1 MEEKKILVGAHMS
14 IAGGVHNAVYEG
26 HAIGATTIQIFT
38 SNQRQW
44 QGSKISDEEADLF
57 KEALHKT
64 GISHVMSHSSYLINL
79 GSPNQEIYQKS
90 VKTFSEEL
98 KRCHQLHVSYLT
110 FHPGSS
116 ITGDEEKCLDTIALS
131 LLSLEKQIHEGSTKI
146 ALETTAGQGTNVGYC
161 FEHLDYI
168 IEKVGKKIPI
178 GVCLDTCHV
187 FAAGYDIRTFA
198 SFEKVLKEFDEKVG
212 FKYLLGFHMND
223 SLHELGSRKDR
234 HASLGQGK
242 IGLECFRFLMTHPN
256 TRYLPKYLETP
267 MAEKWIEEIHLL
279 FSFAK
284 GKKDL

>member
-44 QGSKISDEEADLF
+44 QGSKISDEEAELF
-57 KEALHKT
+57 KKGLQKT

-79 GSPNQEIYQKS
+79 GSPKKDVYQKS
-90 VKTFSEEL
+90 IQTFEKEL
-98 KRCHQLHVSYLT
+98 ERCHILDLSYLT

-116 ITGDEEKCLDTIALS
+116 ITGDEEKCLDTIALG
-131 LLSLEKQIHEGSTKI
+131 LLSLEKVIHEGSTKI
-146 ALETTAGQGTNVGYC
+146 ALETTAGQGTNVGYR

-168 IEKVGKKIPI
+168 IQKVGKKIPI
-178 GVCLDTCHV
+178 GVCFDTCHV
-187 FAAGYDIRTFA
+187 FAAGYDIRTFE
-198 SFEKVLKEFDEKVG
+198 SFEKVLKEFDKKVG
-212 FKYLLGFHMND
+212 LKYLLAFHMND

-256 TRYLPKYLETP
+256 TCYLPKYLETP
-267 MAEKWIEEIHLL
+267 MVEKWIEEIHLL
-279 FSFAK
+279 FTFAK
-284 GKKDL
+284 GKKD